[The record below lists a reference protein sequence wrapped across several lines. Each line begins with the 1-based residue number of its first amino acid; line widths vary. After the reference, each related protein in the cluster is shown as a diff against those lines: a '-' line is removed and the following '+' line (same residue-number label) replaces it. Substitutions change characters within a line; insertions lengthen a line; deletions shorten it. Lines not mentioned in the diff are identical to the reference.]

1 MARRN
6 LEKHNNNP
14 IKSMKLTK
22 TMLVAALVVGS
33 LFAGSTALFAQAGG
47 GGAGGAG
54 GAGGGGRRGGAQTPA
69 AMIARFQT
77 ALGDANKL
85 TDDEIT
91 KVTPVLDNMIKEQ
104 TALRADTTTAA
115 ADKATKRTAIT
126 TEASDALK
134 AIVTPAQ
141 FTIIQPLLQRGGG
154 RRGGGGGGAA
164 PAPAPAPAT

>member
-1 MARRN
+1 M
-6 LEKHNNNP
+6 
-14 IKSMKLTK
+14 KSMKSMK

-33 LFAGSTALFAQAGG
+33 LFACTTATFAQAGG
-47 GGAGGAG
+47 G
-54 GAGGGGRRGGAQTPA
+54 GGGGRRGGAQTSA
-69 AMIARFQT
+69 AMITRFQT

-154 RRGGGGGGAA
+154 RRGGAGGGAA
-164 PAPAPAPAT
+164 PAPAPAPAN

>member
-1 MARRN
+1 M
-6 LEKHNNNP
+6 
-14 IKSMKLTK
+14 KSMKSMK

-33 LFAGSTALFAQAGG
+33 LFACTTATFAQAGG
-47 GGAGGAG
+47 GGG
-54 GAGGGGRRGGAQTPA
+54 GGGGRRGGAQTSA
-69 AMIARFQT
+69 AMITRFQT

-115 ADKATKRTAIT
+115 ADRATKRTAIT

-154 RRGGGGGGAA
+154 RRGGAGGGAA
-164 PAPAPAPAT
+164 PAPAPAPAN

>member
-1 MARRN
+1 M
-6 LEKHNNNP
+6 
-14 IKSMKLTK
+14 KSM
-22 TMLVAALVVGS
+22 MVAALVVGS
-33 LFAGSTALFAQAGG
+33 LIAVNTAVFAQAGG
-47 GGAGGAG
+47 GGG
-54 GAGGGGRRGGAQTPA
+54 GGGGRRGGAQTSA

-154 RRGGGGGGAA
+154 GRRGGGGGGAA